1 MSERVSERERERER
15 ATLVLLAKRNA
26 RIFERNTE
34 RQRERDTG
42 RGREKERGG
51 ERKREGGER
60 HTQKNTVFVVF
71 FNVREFQFHWQRFFH
86 LQLAGVFLQPKF
98 EPVD

>member
-1 MSERVSERERERER
+1 MLEYLREIQRYKERE
-15 ATLVLLAKRNA
+15 
-26 RIFERNTE
+26 IP
-34 RQRERDTG
+34 G